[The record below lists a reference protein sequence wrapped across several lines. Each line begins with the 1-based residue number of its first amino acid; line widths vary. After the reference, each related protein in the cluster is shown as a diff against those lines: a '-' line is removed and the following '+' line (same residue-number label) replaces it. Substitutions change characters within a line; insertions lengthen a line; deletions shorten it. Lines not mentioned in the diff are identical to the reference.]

1 MKIIR
6 LVLQQG
12 NIGGGVLVIKLRVR
26 VLKRVTADKICINLI
41 SC

>member
-26 VLKRVTADKICINLI
+26 VLKRVTADTICINLI